1 MNSISRYLDDSLNID
16 NPYFKQ
22 MEYQIYSTELELNKA
37 KSVDTEA
44 LFYSFLVLLLS
55 IFFVSCV
62 CLCHTAMYVSCSVV
76 ITCLK
81 VAGLLYV
88 MFS

>member
-1 MNSISRYLDDSLNID
+1 
-16 NPYFKQ
+16 
-22 MEYQIYSTELELNKA
+22 MEDQIYSTELELNKT

-44 LFYSFLVLLLS
+44 LFGLFFLVLLLS
-55 IFFVSCV
+55 IFFVSCD
-62 CLCHTAMYVSCSVV
+62 CLCHTAMYVSCNVV

-81 VAGLLYV
+81 IASLLYV